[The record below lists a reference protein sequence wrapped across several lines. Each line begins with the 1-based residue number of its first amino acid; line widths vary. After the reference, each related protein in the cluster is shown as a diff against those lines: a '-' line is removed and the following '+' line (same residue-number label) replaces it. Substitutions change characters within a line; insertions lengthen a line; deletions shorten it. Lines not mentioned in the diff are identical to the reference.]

1 MNSDTTR
8 IGCLYDGRRHSQLLE
23 VSCTIQSG
31 AHQTNSSIWC
41 TPPNYDTVWCDA
53 LLLPLL
59 GVWLHQDRHGS
70 LKQPLNPN
78 PNLLQR
84 ARRRHPLR
92 PNWPPSM
99 LQNLNAETYIY
110 TVYINPTSSHEMGPG
125 GHEGLVYD
133 RESIAIPDNL
143 VCFIIR
149 TQNPQ
154 KGPNANGTALYS
166 STAHEM
172 GHGG

>member
-1 MNSDTTR
+1 
-8 IGCLYDGRRHSQLLE
+8 
-23 VSCTIQSG
+23 
-31 AHQTNSSIWC
+31 
-41 TPPNYDTVWCDA
+41 
-53 LLLPLL
+53 
-59 GVWLHQDRHGS
+59 
-70 LKQPLNPN
+70 
-78 PNLLQR
+78 
-84 ARRRHPLR
+84 
-92 PNWPPSM
+92 M

>member
-1 MNSDTTR
+1 
-8 IGCLYDGRRHSQLLE
+8 
-23 VSCTIQSG
+23 
-31 AHQTNSSIWC
+31 
-41 TPPNYDTVWCDA
+41 
-53 LLLPLL
+53 
-59 GVWLHQDRHGS
+59 
-70 LKQPLNPN
+70 
-78 PNLLQR
+78 
-84 ARRRHPLR
+84 
-92 PNWPPSM
+92 
-99 LQNLNAETYIY
+99 
-110 TVYINPTSSHEMGPG
+110 MGPG